1 MSPTHAPTAPPTELE
16 RPTAEQIDAA
26 VQLLVRTTPADAGG
40 GWVHHAPE
48 DGVLLRSQLDAAG
61 RPQHQELHVLGE
73 AFLWDRGEG
82 VRTGRSEWRPGA
94 VPHAVADPRVLPD
107 RLAIAVRALAPY
119 SGTDALLLNLRSE
132 LTQAQARVPRGASST
147 SYYPREGLVYL
158 VIFLLFAV
166 AFVVA
171 LVWAMGGQ
179 LSRAE

>member
-1 MSPTHAPTAPPTELE
+1 MRPTDDPTELK
-16 RPTAEQIDAA
+16 RPTAEQIEAA
-26 VQLLVRTTPADAGG
+26 VQLLARTAPVDAGG

-61 RPQHQELHVLGE
+61 RAQHQELHVLGE
-73 AFLWDRGEG
+73 AFLWERGHG
-82 VRTGRSEWRPGA
+82 AQTGRSEWRPGE
-94 VPHAVADPRVLPD
+94 VPRAQPDPRVLPD
-107 RLAIAVRALAPY
+107 RLALAVRALAPY
-119 SGTDALLLNLRSE
+119 AGEDALLLNLRSE

-158 VIFLLFAV
+158 VLFLLFAV
-166 AFVVA
+166 AFIVA

>member
-1 MSPTHAPTAPPTELE
+1 MERPAPELE
-16 RPTAEQIDAA
+16 RPTAEQVAAA
-26 VQLLVRTTPADAGG
+26 VQLLAHTAPVPQGG

-48 DGVLLRSQLDAAG
+48 EGVLVRSQLDAAG
-61 RPQHQELHVLGE
+61 APAHQELHVLGE
-73 AFLWDRGEG
+73 AFVWERGQG
-82 VRTGRSEWRPGA
+82 VRTGRSEWRPGE
-94 VPHAVADPRVLPD
+94 VPRALLDPRLLPD

-119 SGTDALLLNLRSE
+119 AGEDALLLNLRSE
-132 LTQAQARVPRGASST
+132 LAQAQARVPRGASST